1 MSNAFIKSKLIGKR
15 GEKKITNIAREILN
29 RTEKEERTVIEE
41 MIYLI

>member
-29 RTEKEERTVIEE
+29 RTEKD
-41 MIYLI
+41 LKSAL